1 MSGEVFD
8 VAEELGQAL
17 ERPRGPLTAGA
28 APPDATITGSPSK
41 VWDSISRL
49 RSLARRE
56 ILSVDDTTYL
66 LSGQVPESIQ
76 LRGPATLRAAIR
88 RGVTVRQVTS
98 RAGLLADTEL
108 GAIVYRDGG
117 HARVAPQ
124 VPMKVTV
131 IDRRLALLPLDS
143 TVLANGFR
151 VIRDRTVVSA
161 LVAFHRNLW
170 RTGEDPDAVI
180 AHDHGARRPPPH
192 LAQVLPT
199 LAFSGSDEA
208 AARTLGIS
216 PRSYSRRVAE
226 LMTVLG
232 ARNRF
237 QAGAEATRR
246 GWL

>member
-1 MSGEVFD
+1 MPGESFD
-8 VAEELGQAL
+8 VADAFGQAL
-17 ERPRGPLTAGA
+17 ERASGPVAAGA
-28 APPDATITGSPSK
+28 APADATVTGSRAK

-49 RSLARRE
+49 RGLAKRE

-66 LSGQVPESIQ
+66 LSSQVPEAIQ

-124 VPMKVTV
+124 VPMKLTV
-131 IDRRLALLPLDS
+131 IDRRVALVPLDS

-170 RTGEDPDAVI
+170 RTGDEPDAVI
-180 AHDHGARRPPPH
+180 ANDRGVRPPSH
-192 LAQVLPT
+192 LAQILPT
-199 LAFSGSDEA
+199 LAFSGSDES

-232 ARNRF
+232 VRNRF
-237 QAGAEATRR
+237 QAGVEAARR